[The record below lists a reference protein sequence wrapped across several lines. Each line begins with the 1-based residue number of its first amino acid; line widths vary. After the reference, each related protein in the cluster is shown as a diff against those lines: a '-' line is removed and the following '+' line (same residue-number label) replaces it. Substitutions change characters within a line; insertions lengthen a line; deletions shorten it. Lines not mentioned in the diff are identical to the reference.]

1 MAYITQWLN
10 EQMQARTA
18 DSIIDDTLH
27 YLKSRNK
34 LLDGFMPVTTYDTF
48 DVLKYVVQDLRTVAS
63 VIPFGGEIP
72 LRNQGRFTKLTG
84 ELFKIGT
91 GRRYDEERQIA
102 LRKAME
108 EAELKGINV
117 QNIYDPESA
126 QLVQQGTNSSLA
138 DYLFGTIADVAQEM
152 GDLLHALSW
161 QSVQFGVVNYQDPFT
176 NLSLS
181 LDYRDPEADYGYA
194 PHGVMAHFPSDLTGT
209 ANDWT
214 QSSTADGLRDIEED
228 VEQYIETNGFPPDVI
243 VMSRHLRRH
252 LINQES
258 TRRATAQ
265 VINSNGGVIVENSG
279 QVGYR
284 QLDMLLQ
291 DRELPQL
298 AIYDEQY
305 HQEDT
310 SGKVVG
316 RRRFLNQDRYVFLK
330 RGMGEQVMG
339 PTLEADFAPG
349 MHVVTRQVR
358 EYPHVDATQGVA
370 TALPLIPNPKLLFSR
385 RVA

>member
-84 ELFKIGT
+84 ELFKIGS

-194 PHGVMAHFPSDLTGT
+194 PHGVMSHFPTDLTGT

-214 QSSTADGLRDIEED
+214 QPSTADGLRDIEED

-265 VINSNGGVIVENSG
+265 VINTTGGVIVENSG

-339 PTLEADFAPG
+339 PTLEANFAPG
-349 MHVVTRQVR
+349 MHVITRQVR